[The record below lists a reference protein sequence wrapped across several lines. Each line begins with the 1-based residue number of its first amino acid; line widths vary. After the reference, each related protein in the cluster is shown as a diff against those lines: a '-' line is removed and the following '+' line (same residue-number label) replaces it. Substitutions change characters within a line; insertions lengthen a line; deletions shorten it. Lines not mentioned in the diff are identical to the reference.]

1 MIKAIL
7 MDFNGVII
15 DDEAI
20 QMRAYQEILAK
31 EDIALTDGDYYSSLG
46 MDDKSFVAAAY
57 ERVGRQPETNKVLE
71 ITQAKT
77 QRWRREMVA
86 DNVPLF
92 EGIEN
97 FVRKMSA
104 EFAVGIVSMAKRE
117 EIVFILDKTGLANC
131 FSIIVS
137 AEDVENSKPD
147 PQCYRKGFRLIDLD
161 RIAKGHLPMTHE
173 ECLVIE
179 DSPPGAAAGKAAG
192 LPVLGVMNTVQ
203 ATEMR
208 AAGADW
214 VTKNLDDWMPESVR
228 GVFV

>member
-1 MIKAIL
+1 MIKAL
-7 MDFNGVII
+7 LLDFNGVII

-31 EDIALTDGDYYSSLG
+31 EDIALTDEDYYSSLG
-46 MDDKSFVAAAY
+46 MDDMTFVAAAY
-57 ERVGRQPETNKVLE
+57 ERVGKQPETNKVFE

-77 QRWRREMVA
+77 QKWREVVA
-86 DNVPLF
+86 ENVPLF

-97 FVRKMSA
+97 FVRKMSE
-104 EFAVGIVSMAKRE
+104 EFALGIVSMAKRE
-117 EIVFILDKTGLANC
+117 EVLHILEKTGLTNC
-131 FSIIVS
+131 FSIIIS
-137 AEDVENSKPD
+137 AEDVANPKPD
-147 PQCYRKGFRLIDLD
+147 PQCYRDGFRLIDLD
-161 RIAKGHLPMTHE
+161 RIAKGHLPMTHG

-192 LPVLGVMNTVQ
+192 LPVLGVTNTVS
-203 ATEMR
+203 ANELR

-214 VTKNLDDWMPESVR
+214 VTKYLDDWMPGSVR